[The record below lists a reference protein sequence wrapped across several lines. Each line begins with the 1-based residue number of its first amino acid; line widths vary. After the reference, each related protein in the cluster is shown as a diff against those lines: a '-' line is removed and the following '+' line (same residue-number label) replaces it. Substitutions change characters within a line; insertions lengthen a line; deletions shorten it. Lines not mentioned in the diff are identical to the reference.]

1 MDAVILG
8 LNSNLHDG
16 SAALVV
22 NGKLVGA
29 LSMERLNRSKKHY
42 KGNDEQ
48 LITHLLNQHN
58 LDLDDITHVTFC
70 DNVDHGNQ
78 NFLKIYDEKNQTIDD
93 LGAHHLFGDYNIYHT
108 IINTKK
114 IPSYHINHQLSHCAY
129 AFYTSDFNES
139 HCLSMDASWFPHQTS
154 MVAHGKE
161 NKIKFNYHPHLR
173 VGCAY
178 GWFCEY
184 IGLGNQIYKA
194 GSLMGLASY
203 GTPIKNAI
211 DKWKYYTGSKIDTY
225 WNEISSIINWNKES
239 IKDGKEAMDIAATI
253 QNIFENEILDEVEEI
268 NNTNFYMMSDNICL
282 SGGSFLNCNVNS
294 KIAKIKNVSVSP
306 ACGDDGLAIGSAL
319 YLTHHVLEYPRV
331 NYTPAE
337 LAYLGGEYPIPNI
350 GVEYNPQEVAKML
363 NEGKII
369 AWYQG
374 RSEFGPRALGN
385 RSLLANPTLSD
396 MKDVLN
402 HRIKKREWFRPFA
415 PSVLVEKYQDW
426 FDNKEPSPFMLFTSQ
441 VKKPELVPAI
451 THVDNSARIQ
461 TVDKNDN
468 PKYWELISEFK
479 KLSGVPMVLNTS
491 LNINGEPIVE
501 TPDDALRFLRETD
514 CDGLVLGHRFIKK

>member
-1 MDAVILG
+1 MNSVILG
-8 LNSNLHDG
+8 LNSNIHDG

-42 KGNDEQ
+42 SGNNAK
-48 LITHLLNQHN
+48 LIKHILKQHG
-58 LDLDDITHVTFC
+58 LDIKDITHVTFT
-70 DNVDHGNQ
+70 DNVDHHNE
-78 NFLKIYDEKNQTIDD
+78 NYLKIYDNNNNKIKE
-93 LGAHHLFGDYNIYHT
+93 LPAHNMFNIYNEYYT
-108 IINTKK
+108 IIDNKK
-114 IPSYHINHQLSHCAY
+114 IPVYHINHQLSHCAY
-129 AFYTSDFNES
+129 SFYTSKFKES
-139 HCLSMDASWFPHQTS
+139 YCLSLDGSWFPHQTS
-154 MVAHGKE
+154 MVAYGE
-161 NKIKFNYHPHLR
+161 NNKIDFIYHPHIR
-173 VGCAY
+173 IGCTY

-184 IGLGNQIYKA
+184 IGLGEQLFKA

-203 GTPIKNAI
+203 GKPLKKAI
-211 DKWKYYTGSKIDTY
+211 DKWKMYTGSDHFDY
-225 WNEISSIINWNKES
+225 WEEISSMVKWDDNS
-239 IKDGKEAMDIAATI
+239 PKDGQNAMNIAATI
-253 QNIFENEILDEVEEI
+253 QKIFELEILEEI
-268 NNTNFYMMSDNICL
+268 KHINGQYFFRPSKNICL

-294 KIAKIKNVSVSP
+294 EISKIKNVSVSP
-306 ACGDDGLAIGSAL
+306 ACGDDGLSAGSAL
-319 YLTHHVLEYPRV
+319 YVGHHILDYPRV

-350 GVEYNPQEVAKML
+350 GVEYNPQDVAKML
-363 NEGKII
+363 NDGKII

-385 RSLLANPTLSD
+385 RSLLANPTLPD

-415 PSVLVEKYQDW
+415 PSVLIEKYQEW

-461 TVDKNDN
+461 TVDKDDN
-468 PKYWELISEFK
+468 PKYWELISEFE

-501 TPDDALRFLRETD
+501 TPKDALRFLRETD
-514 CDGLVLGHRFIKK
+514 CDGLVLGNRFIEK